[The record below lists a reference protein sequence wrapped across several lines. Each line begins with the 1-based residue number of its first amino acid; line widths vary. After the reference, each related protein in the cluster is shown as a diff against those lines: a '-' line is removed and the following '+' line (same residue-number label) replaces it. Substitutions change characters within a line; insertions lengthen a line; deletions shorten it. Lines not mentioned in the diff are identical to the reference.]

1 MRYSS
6 SAPVD
11 AAAGPRK
18 RARVMEEVREIDLRD
33 YELLRRFMSEHG
45 RILPT
50 RFTGTTP
57 KQQRRVA
64 QAIKRAR
71 AMGLLK

>member
-1 MRYSS
+1 MRYST
-6 SAPVD
+6 PVD
-11 AAAGPRK
+11 TGAGPRK

-33 YELLRRFMSEHG
+33 YDLLRRFMSEHG

>member
-1 MRYSS
+1 MRREQVSDR
-6 SAPVD
+6 D

-18 RARVMEEVREIDLRD
+18 RARVMEEVRDIDIRD

-45 RILPT
+45 RIMPS

-57 KQQRRVA
+57 KQQRQVA
-64 QAIKRAR
+64 HAIKRAR
-71 AMGLLK
+71 TMGLLK